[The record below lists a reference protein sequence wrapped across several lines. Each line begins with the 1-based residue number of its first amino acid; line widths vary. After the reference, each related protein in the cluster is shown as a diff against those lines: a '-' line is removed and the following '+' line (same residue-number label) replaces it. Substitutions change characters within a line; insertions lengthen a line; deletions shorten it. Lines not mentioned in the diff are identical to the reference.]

1 MPNFIEDDGN
11 LDIGF
16 GQAQKY
22 GRAKPINTAH
32 GDKQITFLSD
42 TDISFGLFKL
52 FTYFD
57 KPFGWYW

>member
-42 TDISFGLFKL
+42 TDISFGLFLAIYL
-52 FTYFD
+52 F
-57 KPFGWYW
+57 